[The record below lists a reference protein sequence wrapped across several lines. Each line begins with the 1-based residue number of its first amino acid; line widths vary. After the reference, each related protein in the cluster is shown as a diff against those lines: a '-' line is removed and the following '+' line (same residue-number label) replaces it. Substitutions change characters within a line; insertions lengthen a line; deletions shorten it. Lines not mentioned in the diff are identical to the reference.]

1 MQNRCNFPLRS
12 CPPLFYK
19 YPLRTVSLSDIVIT
33 VRVFKY
39 KWFHRWARRE
49 DIADSVLLKAA
60 EEILVGKVEADL
72 GGGLFKKRLART
84 GGGKRGG
91 YRTIVGYIRPNSE
104 RIIFLYAFAKSE
116 KANISGKEEAALS
129 LVAESFISA
138 TNEQVNQL
146 LSEGSIWEVQ
156 DNE

>member
-1 MQNRCNFPLRS
+1 VLD
-12 CPPLFYK
+12 K
-19 YPLRTVSLSDIVIT
+19 YPLRTISPSDILI
-33 VRVFKY
+33 
-39 KWFHRWARRE
+39 
-49 DIADSVLLKAA
+49 
-60 EEILVGKVEADL
+60 GKVEADL

-91 YRTIVGYIRPNSE
+91 YRTVVGYIRPNSD

-129 LVAESFISA
+129 LVAEAFISA
-138 TNEQVNQL
+138 TDKQVDQL

-156 DNE
+156 HNE

>member
-1 MQNRCNFPLRS
+1 M
-12 CPPLFYK
+12 
-19 YPLRTVSLSDIVIT
+19 
-33 VRVFKY
+33 RVFKN
-39 KWFHRWARRE
+39 KWFHRWAHRE

-60 EEILVGKVEADL
+60 EEILIGKVEADL

-116 KANISGKEEAALS
+116 KANISSKEEAALS
-129 LVAESFISA
+129 LVAEAFISA